1 MRAYAVRTA
10 ALHNQTITPLS
21 NYIAI
26 CARENIEIDLLY
38 IDITKSGRRCH
49 SKKLVDDLVHQYFQY
64 ISMIFC
70 VPNTLTPL
78 WPQVSLSVNTTTTD
92 NLKANGT
99 LRTRGRLGTKIISTA
114 KTLCLILVVI
124 ILNSDAEDE
133 DGGSFWQDKAKLFIY
148 NLTIFTS
155 ALNSTILTN
164 DEKVE
169 TRGCG
174 DLSTSSS
181 RHDQS
186 RTTFGY
192 PAALV
197 PHSS

>member
-1 MRAYAVRTA
+1 MYQYACEA
-10 ALHNQTITPLS
+10 S
-21 NYIAI
+21 
-26 CARENIEIDLLY
+26 ENIEIDLLY
-38 IDITKSGRRCH
+38 IDITKSGRRGH

-164 DEKVE
+164 DKKERHAAVS
-169 TRGCG
+169 G
-174 DLSTSSS
+174 DRSTSSS